1 MIEEEEFEHV
11 TQKSKEY
18 LGVRQAVDYNDY
30 CRRFLDWLCN
40 KGKNPK
46 RKKGLAE
53 ETAENYLS
61 RVDKFHRW
69 VWEQEEGYTTQ
80 ITREY
85 ADEYVE
91 ALATDDLHKE
101 VGKPYS
107 ETHKRKEVN
116 ALQKLFAWKEGEEDW
131 EPPMKFSDE
140 RGRHADLLTR
150 DELREVREAVLKYKT
165 IPRYKS
171 LSPDERDRWKAH
183 LAQRLGKEK
192 SEVSPDD
199 WQRENTSWKFPSLF
213 WTALDAGMRPVEI
226 KRAKISWLRLDKGTV
241 YIPRRESSKN
251 RDNWKVALRD
261 RTVGVFQRWLEER
274 EAYPEYDDTD
284 ALWLNRQ
291 GNPYNSS
298 TLNSHLRGVLE
309 ITDIETENR
318 EITWYSIRHSIGTHM
333 TSEGNLAETKE
344 QLRHKSLET
353 TMQYAHPPVE
363 ERKDTL
369 DSLG

>member
-1 MIEEEEFEHV
+1 
-11 TQKSKEY
+11 
-18 LGVRQAVDYNDY
+18 
-30 CRRFLDWLCN
+30 
-40 KGKNPK
+40 
-46 RKKGLAE
+46 
-53 ETAENYLS
+53 
-61 RVDKFHRW
+61 
-69 VWEQEEGYTTQ
+69 
-80 ITREY
+80 
-85 ADEYVE
+85 
-91 ALATDDLHKE
+91 
-101 VGKPYS
+101 
-107 ETHKRKEVN
+107 
-116 ALQKLFAWKEGEEDW
+116 
-131 EPPMKFSDE
+131 MKFSDE

-274 EAYPEYDDTD
+274 EAYPEYDNTD
-284 ALWLNRQ
+284 SLWLNRQ

-298 TLNSHLRGVLE
+298 TLNSHLRSVLE